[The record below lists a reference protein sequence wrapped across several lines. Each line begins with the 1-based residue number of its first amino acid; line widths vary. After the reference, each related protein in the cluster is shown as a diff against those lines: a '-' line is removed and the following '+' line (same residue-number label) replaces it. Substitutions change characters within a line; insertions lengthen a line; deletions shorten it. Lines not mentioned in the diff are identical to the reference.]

1 MSKRGFTIIEVLVT
15 LVILS
20 MIAVVSANI
29 LQSSLISEKE
39 SSQRL
44 NLITELNI
52 ASSTL
57 RRDIRQIANVPM
69 KDFYGDRLNATF
81 ISELNSENFM
91 FTTKV
96 KSFSNEVSPFKRV
109 QYLIED
115 NKLIRKQYFSSNPYS
130 FDDFTKFIMINNVN
144 DFKISFFDKNKWHQS
159 WPVNTSTSKKIP
171 TLIKLE
177 FILDNKSYNWIINPN
192 IKHAIKN

>member
-1 MSKRGFTIIEVLVT
+1 MNKRGFTIIEVLVT

-20 MIAVVSANI
+20 LIAVVSSNI

-44 NLITELNI
+44 NSIKELNM

-69 KDFYGDRLNATF
+69 KDFYGDMLNATF
-81 ISELNSENFM
+81 ISELNSENVM

-96 KSFSNEVSPFKRV
+96 KSYSNEVSPFKRV

-115 NKLIRKQYFSSNPYS
+115 NKLIRKQYFYSNPYS
-130 FDDFTKFIMINNVN
+130 FNDFTKFIMINNVN
-144 DFKISFFDKNKWHQS
+144 DFKISFLDKNKWHQS
-159 WPVNTSTSKKIP
+159 WPINLSTSKKIP

-177 FILDNKSYNWIINPN
+177 FILDNKSYIWIINPN
-192 IKHAIKN
+192 IKYAI

>member
-96 KSFSNEVSPFKRV
+96 KSYSNEVSPFKRV

-115 NKLIRKQYFSSNPYS
+115 NKFIR
-130 FDDFTKFIMINNVN
+130 DDAIGEISIRDLEKEAIIRTLRFFNTNRRKTAKSLGMSERTLYRKIDEYGLETKI
-144 DFKISFFDKNKWHQS
+144 
-159 WPVNTSTSKKIP
+159 KKSP
-171 TLIKLE
+171 K
-177 FILDNKSYNWIINPN
+177 
-192 IKHAIKN
+192 

>member
-115 NKLIRKQYFSSNPYS
+115 KKLIRKQYFSSNPYS

-159 WPVNTSTSKKIP
+159 WPVNASTSKKIP

-192 IKHAIKN
+192 IKHAIEN

>member
-1 MSKRGFTIIEVLVT
+1 LVT

-20 MIAVVSANI
+20 LIAVVSSNI

-44 NLITELNI
+44 NSIKELNM

-69 KDFYGDRLNATF
+69 KDFYGHMLNATF
-81 ISELNSENFM
+81 ISELNSENVM

-96 KSFSNEVSPFKRV
+96 KSYSNEVSPFKRV

-130 FDDFTKFIMINNVN
+130 FNDFTKFIMINNVN
-144 DFKISFFDKNKWHQS
+144 DFKISFLDKNKWHQS
-159 WPVNTSTSKKIP
+159 WPINLSTSKKIP

-177 FILDNKSYNWIINPN
+177 FILDNKSYIWIINPN
-192 IKHAIKN
+192 IKYAI